1 MDVHIMDHGSLIL
14 LFIGTSGTSSV
25 FGALDGGVDSDA
37 EDEDYHHVEDAEN
50 GQPAVVRV
58 LLGTYI
64 QLVNN
69 CYISKNVTHTI
80 S

>member
-1 MDVHIMDHGSLIL
+1 MDHGSLIL
-14 LFIGTSGTSSV
+14 LLIGTSSV
-25 FGALDGGVDSDA
+25 FGALDGGVDGDA

>member
-14 LFIGTSGTSSV
+14 LLIGTSSV

-37 EDEDYHHVEDAEN
+37 ENEDDHHVEDAEN

-58 LLGTYI
+58 LLGTYR

-69 CYISKNVTHTI
+69 CCILTNVTHTI